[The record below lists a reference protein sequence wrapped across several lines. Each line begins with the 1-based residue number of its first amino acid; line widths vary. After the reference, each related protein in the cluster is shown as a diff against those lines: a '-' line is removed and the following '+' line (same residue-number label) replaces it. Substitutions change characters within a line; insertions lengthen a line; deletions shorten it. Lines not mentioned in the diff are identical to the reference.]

1 MINIKRVLAIAA
13 ATMLSVSSLAGVPVH
28 AVDAAVNAKLYGRVE
43 DNGQAIYKAVIDYDN
58 VKIVDPKA
66 EDFTVHVKATT
77 EGKRDADD
85 TAYGDFDKDRK
96 IVKVESKGNQV
107 EIYFDESDGA
117 AGTLS
122 YLAKG
127 ARNIPSDITYTITQN
142 NPLAL
147 TSMDGRELG
156 SQVFEYKVD
165 NTVYDDEVAE
175 FKSIKVDNGINYQF
189 YDAGKD
195 ADSLIVWF
203 HGNGEGDYR
212 QSGNNIAQVL
222 ANRGTVA
229 WATDEAQSIFG
240 KSHVM
245 AFQAL
250 DTWYYANK
258 DNLLEKA
265 YNEIQEVVSQK
276 GVNPKKIYVSG
287 CSAGGYM
294 TTRML
299 IKYPNYFKAAMINC
313 PALDVASKRGGETP
327 TDEELESLL
336 KSSTAIWL
344 VQGENDG
351 TVNTD
356 DCAARIFDTLIG
368 TQEIKTTRVD
378 QELDSGFTTYET
390 SDNKYKLTL
399 YDTTD
404 TDRTKAKLKFGEDFD
419 QDGVKTQ
426 VEFSNHW
433 SWIYT
438 LRNNPKAANGD
449 HIWNWAANYKQPE
462 QEENKPTPTPEP
474 NPTQQPEQKP
484 TNNQTPTQKPETKQ
498 PTKASNTKTTTKKA
512 VKTGDATIVLPFV
525 LLVIIGL
532 AGMLVF
538 KKRHN

>member
-77 EGKRDADD
+77 EGMRDADD

-96 IVKVESKGNQV
+96 IVKVVSNGSQV
-107 EIYFDESDGA
+107 EIYFDEADGA

-127 ARNIPSDITYTITQN
+127 ARNIPSGITYTITQN
-142 NPLAL
+142 KPLSL

-165 NTVYDDEVAE
+165 NTVYDEEVAK

-245 AFQAL
+245 AFQAP
-250 DTWYYANK
+250 DTWYYADK

-344 VQGENDG
+344 VQGKNDG

-390 SDNKYKLTL
+390 PDNKYKLTL

-404 TDRTKAKLKFGEDFD
+404 SDRSKAKLKFGEDFD

-449 HIWNWAANYKQPE
+449 HIWNWAANYKQPS

-474 NPTQQPEQKP
+474 KPTQQPEQKP

-498 PTKASNTKTTTKKA
+498 PTKASNTKATKKA
-512 VKTGDATIVLPFV
+512 VKTGDTTIVLPYV